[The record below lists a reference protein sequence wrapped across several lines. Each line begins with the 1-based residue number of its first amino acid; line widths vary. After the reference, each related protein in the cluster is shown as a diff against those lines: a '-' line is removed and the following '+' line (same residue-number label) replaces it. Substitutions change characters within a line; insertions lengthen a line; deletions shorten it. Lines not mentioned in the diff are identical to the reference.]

1 MRGRRLRWLERVREW
16 TVGWGLRV
24 KIPESAVPKDL
35 PMVDEK
41 VTRDGC
47 DCSRVVTGLSV
58 GRKVLVR
65 LGLDTCCAIAE
76 CKHLRHS
83 RNLFLHIRKNPL
95 PHMIFLFSGYQI
107 YRHKVL
113 ISIIYEKARR
123 RRDVTFLL
131 ILMTLL
137 LDKYI

>member
-1 MRGRRLRWLERVREW
+1 VRGRRLRWLERVREW

-113 ISIIYEKARR
+113 ISII
-123 RRDVTFLL
+123 
-131 ILMTLL
+131 
-137 LDKYI
+137 